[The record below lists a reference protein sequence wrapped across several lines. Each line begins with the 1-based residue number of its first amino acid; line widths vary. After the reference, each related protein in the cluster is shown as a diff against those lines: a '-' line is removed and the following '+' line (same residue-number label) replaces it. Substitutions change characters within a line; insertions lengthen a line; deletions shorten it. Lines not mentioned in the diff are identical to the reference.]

1 MRAGLLGAAGNSPHK
16 RPMTMSQ
23 LITLAVLVAVVAAL
37 IWDRLRS
44 DVVALTGAAV
54 LLMAGVV
61 RPVEVQSAF
70 ASPAI
75 IALASLF
82 VIAYAMELSGLL
94 DAAIAQVTRLCEKIG
109 KAGLWLLIAL
119 AGAASAFLN
128 NTPIVVLGAPVV
140 RDVAKSLGLSPK
152 PFLIPLSY
160 SAVLGGCCTLI
171 GTSTNLLVNDMASVA
186 GQPRFG
192 IFEITPV
199 GVLVALSGGIYLML
213 FSQVLIRAE
222 PEEEP
227 SERREAPAV
236 SEPGLAGGQIG
247 TAAAFAEQARLR
259 PVAAVTAATV
269 FVSVVALAALDI
281 APIAACAFAGAVLLI
296 LLRVLTAEEAYS
308 GLRPEVLML
317 IAGMVVLGIALDVTG
332 LAAAV
337 TAGLIR
343 SLDGL
348 SPFLALVIIYG
359 VTLFATELLSN
370 ATVAVLFTPI
380 AVSLAEAL
388 AVNPRPFLVAVM
400 IAGSAAFATPFGYQ
414 TNVLVYQMGG
424 YNYLDF
430 VKVGIPLN
438 LITWIVGVAAIHAF
452 FPF

>member
-1 MRAGLLGAAGNSPHK
+1 MTASQILTLLV
-16 RPMTMSQ
+16 
-23 LITLAVLVAVVAAL
+23 LAAVVAAL
-37 IWDRLRS
+37 ISDKVRA
-44 DVVALTGAAV
+44 DVVALAGAAF
-54 LLMAGVV
+54 LLMTGVV

-75 IALASLF
+75 VALASLF

-94 DAAIAQVTRLCEKIG
+94 DAAIRRVVQLCKRIG
-109 KAGLWLLIAL
+109 KAGLWILIGL

-128 NTPIVVLGAPVV
+128 NTPIVVLSAPVV
-140 RDVAKSLGLSPK
+140 RDVAKSLGHSPK
-152 PFLIPLSY
+152 RYLIPLSY
-160 SAVLGGCCTLI
+160 AAVLGGCCTLI

-199 GVLVALSGGIYLML
+199 GLAVAAAGGLYLLV
-213 FSQVLIRAE
+213 FSAHLIKPGDGA
-222 PEEEP
+222 PEVEVDLAVQA
-227 SERREAPAV
+227 SEDFR
-236 SEPGLAGGQIG
+236 EPGLTGGLVGSAQP
-247 TAAAFAEQARLR
+247 FASDVKLN
-259 PVAAVTAATV
+259 PVRAAVSLII
-269 FVSVVALAALDI
+269 FIGVVVLAALNV

-296 LLRVLTAEEAYS
+296 LVRVITADEAYR

-317 IAGMVVLGIALDVTG
+317 IAGMVVLGIALDETG
-332 LAAAV
+332 LASSATDV
-337 TAGLIR
+337 LIG
-343 SLDGL
+343 SMEGMQ
-348 SPFLALVIIYG
+348 PIFALILLYG

-370 ATVAVLFTPI
+370 ATVAVLFTPV
-380 AVSLAEAL
+380 AVSMAEAFG
-388 AVNPRPFLVAVM
+388 VSPRPFLVAVM

-414 TNVLVYQMGG
+414 TNVIVYQMGG

-438 LITWIVGVAAIHAF
+438 IITWVVGIVAIQAY